1 MRNASQTSGDE
12 TKPTESGAPRSAV
25 ASATDLAQA
34 APVRPWTAL
43 LEAAIEHEVLPR
55 LRGTWSRHTAP
66 DPVSPLPTETDLQI
80 FVGFLLADDLPHA
93 QALADGLSARGVG
106 RDQLMHG
113 LLAAAANRLG
123 ELWSEDL
130 CDFAVV
136 SLGMIRLNQ
145 ILRDTATHC
154 PARPALPVA
163 GHNALITPA
172 PGESHNFGAAML
184 NDLFSRAGWQVDSP
198 PQVKR
203 SGLLLLVRHN
213 WYDLVG
219 ISVSA
224 ERFLR
229 GLPETIRTL
238 RHAAR
243 NPDLVVLV
251 GGSAF
256 NVHPERAQ
264 FIGADGYA
272 PTADAALILAQRL
285 CAKKTQGANVT
296 RN

>member
-1 MRNASQTSGDE
+1 MRNASQTSGDQNE
-12 TKPTESGAPRSAV
+12 TMASGTPRSSV
-25 ASATDLAQA
+25 ASTASLTQAT
-34 APVRPWTAL
+34 PVRPWTAL
-43 LEAAIEHEVLPR
+43 LESAIEHEVLPR
-55 LRGTWSRHTAP
+55 LCGTWSRHTAP
-66 DPVSPLPTETDLQI
+66 DQGRPVPTETDLAL
-80 FVGFLLADDLPHA
+80 FVGFLLADDVPHA

-106 RDQLMHG
+106 RDQLLHG
-113 LLAAAANRLG
+113 LLGAAANRLG
-123 ELWSEDL
+123 ELWNEDR

-145 ILRDTATHC
+145 ILRDTAAHA
-154 PARPALPVA
+154 PVVPALPVA
-163 GHNALITPA
+163 GHSALITPA

-203 SGLLLLVRHN
+203 TGLLLLVRHN

-219 ISVSA
+219 ISVCA

-238 RHAAR
+238 RHATR
-243 NPDLVVLV
+243 NPNLVVLV

-272 PTADAALILAQRL
+272 PDADAALIIAQRL